1 MKISEIKK
9 AAKELNELLGIE
21 PPIDVKLK
29 REVLLEKIKEAAE
42 LLEDGEAEDLSK
54 STQSI
59 LKQLSAPD
67 KEENDEDKE
76 DNVPAFDD
84 LSVGEQIEEGTLD
97 QLKTLVKAEDTFKE
111 LRRGIGIQKKADVL
125 REKMRVAFKEEQT
138 APTDKKVEKK
148 ADKKEIKKAEKRA
161 AEKDKEN
168 RKPRVRVDWATCT
181 KFDDTS
187 MAGFLDNLLV
197 KGGNFKKITE
207 KAIEESK
214 SRKNKAFTAEGSVR
228 SHINSRIKQ
237 GMPIELVDNKIIRK

>member
-29 REVLLEKIKEAAE
+29 TDVLLEKIKEAAE
-42 LLEDGEAEDLSK
+42 LLEDGEDEDLSK

-67 KEENDEDKE
+67 EEENDEDKE

-84 LSVGEQIEEGTLD
+84 LSVGEQIEEGDLD

-148 ADKKEIKKAEKRA
+148 ADKKEIKKAEERA
-161 AEKDKEN
+161 KAKEKKNKEN
-168 RKPRVRVDWATCT
+168 SPPATLTSVD
-181 KFDDTS
+181 
-187 MAGFLDNLLV
+187 
-197 KGGNFKKITE
+197 ITIQSN
-207 KAIEESK
+207 KAIIYLNWKNDETNIDKLLSIV
-214 SRKNKAFTAEGSVR
+214 KNKVQKNTVKNWISQWAKEKGF
-228 SHINSRIKQ
+228 
-237 GMPIELVDNKIIRK
+237 PKII